1 MSSAIMV
8 SLLLR
13 YKEMILRRNYNPC
26 GTYKYI
32 LKKKKK
38 KRWSKA
44 MYSLGILMEI
54 LREGEKGMMNKQ

>member
-1 MSSAIMV
+1 MLPMKQKVTPAV
-8 SLLLR
+8 
-13 YKEMILRRNYNPC
+13 
-26 GTYKYI
+26 YI
-32 LKKKKK
+32 KKKK